1 MPQIREKKGEAI
13 DRARQRLKGF
23 RRRRQLETPAERSKR
38 KARAAARKKNLT
50 ARKASTTLT
59 GNAGKASRTKVTVPA
74 SKPGAAAKSQRGM
87 KAAKGVG
94 GTGALQTFADRLT
107 ADTVELP
114 PGAAKVLDEHFW
126 DLLL

>member
-1 MPQIREKKGEAI
+1 M
-13 DRARQRLKGF
+13 DRARQRLKGKIETESILEEF

-38 KARAAARKKNLT
+38 KARAAARKKNR
-50 ARKASTTLT
+50 ADRKASIALT
-59 GNAGKASRTKVTVPA
+59 VDAGKASRTKVAVPRSTPNA
-74 SKPGAAAKSQRGM
+74 PAKSQRGM
-87 KAAKGVG
+87 KAAKGVS